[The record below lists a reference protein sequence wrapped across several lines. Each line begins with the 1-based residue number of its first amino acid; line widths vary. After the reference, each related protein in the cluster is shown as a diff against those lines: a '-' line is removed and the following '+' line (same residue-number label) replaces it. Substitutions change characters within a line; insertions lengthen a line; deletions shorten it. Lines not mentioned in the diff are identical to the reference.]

1 MSYRKANLLTGM
13 PRVRSCPLLLRLA
26 SAFEPASLSER
37 SRSWIMLPK
46 CLLLSVLVVCLSKP
60 AFSRSP
66 EEEAYVRRHGNTW
79 TRGTAK
85 VERKLTLEQG
95 RFVSTSW
102 KDKKTGQE
110 LLP

>member
-13 PRVRSCPLLLRLA
+13 PRVRCYPLLLRVA

-37 SRSWIMLPK
+37 SHARIMLPQYLLFS
-46 CLLLSVLVVCLSKP
+46 LLLVCLSKP

-79 TRGTAK
+79 TLGTAK
-85 VERKLTLEQG
+85 VERKLTLEHG

-102 KDKKTGQE
+102 KDKNT
-110 LLP
+110 